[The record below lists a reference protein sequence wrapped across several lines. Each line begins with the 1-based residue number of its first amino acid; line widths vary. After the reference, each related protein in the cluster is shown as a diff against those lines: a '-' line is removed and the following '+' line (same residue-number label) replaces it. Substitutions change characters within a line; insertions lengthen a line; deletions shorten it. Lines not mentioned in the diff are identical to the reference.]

1 MLTVKIRYRDPD
13 PQLDL
18 CVQAQEYYKRQ
29 SLPTKVKACSNAT
42 LDELLQ
48 VAGVDALTIIPD
60 DLKAL
65 KSTYREEKEVT
76 DMSLFMADRCG
87 QSKPQ
92 DVSYINDEIK
102 YRADFE
108 QAQEGRAQAKL
119 SEVRQS

>member
-1 MLTVKIRYRDPD
+1 MLTVKTRYRDPD

-18 CVQAQEYYKRQ
+18 CVQGQEYYKRQ
-29 SLPTKVKACSNAT
+29 SLPTKVKACSNAN

-65 KSTYREEKEVT
+65 KSTYRNTKEVT
-76 DMSLFMADRCG
+76 DMSLFKADRCG
-87 QSKPQ
+87 QNKPQ

-108 QAQEGRAQAKL
+108 HAQEGRAQAKL